1 MFQKRVYRL
10 FHKKSI
16 SEVYIS
22 LFDLDIKKEA
32 KIWVTQKNTE
42 VDVK

>member
-16 SEVYIS
+16 SELYIS
-22 LFDLDIKKEA
+22 LINLDIKKEA
-32 KIWVTQKNTE
+32 KIWVTLKNIE
-42 VDVK
+42 VEEK